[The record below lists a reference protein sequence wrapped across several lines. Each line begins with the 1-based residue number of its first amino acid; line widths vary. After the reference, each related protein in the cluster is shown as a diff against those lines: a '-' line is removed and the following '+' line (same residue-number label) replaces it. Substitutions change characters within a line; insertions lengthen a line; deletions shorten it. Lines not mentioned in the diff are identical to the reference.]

1 MVDHCNGGLFVT
13 QWAVSLLS
21 LFFNYN
27 VRQRGNM
34 KDVKYDFRLSA
45 RDKLLFQRAANTYG
59 CKSLGEWLI
68 KIAIERL
75 KNDKP

>member
-1 MVDHCNGGLFVT
+1 
-13 QWAVSLLS
+13 
-21 LFFNYN
+21 
-27 VRQRGNM
+27 M

-45 RDKLLFQRAANTYG
+45 RDKLSFQRAADTHG

-75 KNDKP
+75 KNDNTQR

>member
-1 MVDHCNGGLFVT
+1 MVVLFV
-13 QWAVSLLS
+13 LS
-21 LFFNYN
+21 RLDISAEFFFNYN
-27 VRQRGNM
+27 VRQRSNM

-45 RDKLLFQRAANTYG
+45 RDKLSFQRAADTHG

-75 KNDKP
+75 KNDKRS

>member
-1 MVDHCNGGLFVT
+1 
-13 QWAVSLLS
+13 
-21 LFFNYN
+21 
-27 VRQRGNM
+27 M

-75 KNDKP
+75 KNDKTS